1 MVTTGIN
8 LQQGGSFFQLIKE
21 QSSWVLISKI
31 GLIYIMSDNTEFP
44 NIEPEPVHDLSFKEV
59 R

>member
-1 MVTTGIN
+1 MGTHI
-8 LQQGGSFFQLIKE
+8 QDI
-21 QSSWVLISKI
+21 II
-31 GLIYIMSDNTEFP
+31 IMSDNTEFP